1 MVPDR
6 GFIGEELWLIKMT
19 VDFVT
24 ELSQRMIEVVLLVA
38 GPILL
43 FGLVTGLTVSVIQA
57 VTQINEATLT
67 FIPKILAI
75 ALAFV
80 LFLPWMISMVVGFT
94 TNIFANIPMYVP

>member
-1 MVPDR
+1 
-6 GFIGEELWLIKMT
+6 MT
-19 VDFVT
+19 TEFVT
-24 ELSQRMIEVVLLVA
+24 ELAQRTIGTVLLVA

-75 ALAFV
+75 ALAFAI
-80 LFLPWMISMVVGFT
+80 FLPWMIATVVGFT
-94 TNIFANIPMYVP
+94 TNIFINFPMYVR